1 MQDCFREYPEIY
13 AAEIADDEE
22 PTFDSPPSDEPVSKG
37 EAPKT
42 ELGEAVA
49 QTIVPVAEAVKEKA
63 MELKDEVKAQSEVT
77 PKSEVKPKSELKPKS
92 EAKPASEA
100 IPDKAHDATAANRG
114 KE

>member
-22 PTFDSPPSDEPVSKG
+22 PTFDSPPSDVSLPKA

-49 QTIVPVAEAVKEKA
+49 EAVKEKA
-63 MELKDEVKAQSEVT
+63 VELKEEVK
-77 PKSEVKPKSELKPKS
+77 PKAEVKPKSEVKTKS
-92 EAKPASEA
+92 ETLPNTV
-100 IPDKAHDATAANRG
+100 HDATAANQG

>member
-22 PTFDSPPSDEPVSKG
+22 PTFDSPPSDESLPEA

-49 QTIVPVAEAVKEKA
+49 QTIVPVAEAVKDKA
-63 MELKDEVKAQSEVT
+63 VELKEGVKPE
-77 PKSEVKPKSELKPKS
+77 SEVKPKSEVKTKS
-92 EAKPASEA
+92 ETLPNKV
-100 IPDKAHDATAANRG
+100 HDATAANQG

>member
-22 PTFDSPPSDEPVSKG
+22 PTFDSPPSDEPISKG

-49 QTIVPVAEAVKEKA
+49 QTIAPVAEAVKEKA
-63 MELKDEVKAQSEVT
+63 VELKEEVKA
-77 PKSEVKPKSELKPKS
+77 KSEVKPKSEVKTKSEVKSKSEVMPKS
-92 EAKPASEA
+92 EAF
-100 IPDKAHDATAANRG
+100 PDKAHDATAANQG